1 MSTSYGFA
9 LLRMNDRLRP
19 FMYGPLTQDDLVDA
33 VLSITLVAKTKTGR
47 REASRKAH
55 SRKGQ

>member
-9 LLRMNDRLRP
+9 LLRMTDRLKP

-33 VLSITLVAKTKTGR
+33 VLSIKLVDKGNAAER
-47 REASRKAH
+47 NVRRKAGALK
-55 SRKGQ
+55 RR